1 MSLRDRLGNGSNGRG
16 PLYRQR
22 HWPDDRAI
30 QQAAERQ
37 TASLAGI
44 VVVLVLLIGGLFLVR
59 HLRTTSLIENCLLAG
74 HRNCDALIVHTN

>member
-1 MSLRDRLGNGSNGRG
+1 MES

-22 HWPDDRAI
+22 HWPDDRAT

-59 HLRTTSLIENCLLAG
+59 QLRTTSLIEDCLLAG
-74 HRNCDALIVHTN
+74 HRNCDALIVAPH